1 MYVYKTKYKK
11 HTFKHKFK
19 SHTISENCSWNLNEN
34 KVYIINFILIWSS
47 GIGH

>member
-19 SHTISENCSWNLNEN
+19 SHTISENFSWNLNEEQSLH
-34 KVYIINFILIWSS
+34 Y
-47 GIGH
+47 

>member
-19 SHTISENCSWNLNEN
+19 SHTISENCSWNLNEEQSLH
-34 KVYIINFILIWSS
+34 Y
-47 GIGH
+47 